1 MRDVKRIVCLANSRK
16 LHGRCVAGREWV
28 DGRAGPWIR
37 PVSERE
43 GGEVSEYERQ
53 YEDGSDPR
61 VLDVIDVPML
71 EPRPSGWQTENWLL
85 DSRRYWERVGRMSW
99 FDLPALADPVG
110 PLWIDGIGTYQGRN
124 DKVPL
129 ESVGS
134 LDRSLRLIHVDRIRL
149 DVFSPGEAFGN
160 RKRRVQG
167 RFSHAGTEYAL
178 WVTDPEHERKYLAKL
193 DGAYPLDE
201 RYLTISLGE
210 PYQGACYKLIA
221 AIIADEGRLA
231 S

>member
-1 MRDVKRIVCLANSRK
+1 MRGVKRIVCLANSRK
-16 LHGRCVAGREWV
+16 LHGRCVAGREWA
-28 DGRAGPWIR
+28 DGRAGRWIR
-37 PVSERE
+37 PVSDRE
-43 GGEVSEYERQ
+43 GGDVSEYERQ
-53 YEDGSDPR
+53 YEDGDDPR
-61 VLDVIDVPML
+61 VLDVIDIPML
-71 EPRPSGWQTENWLL
+71 EPQASDYQTENWLL
-85 DSRRYWERVGRMSW
+85 DSTQYWKKVGRVSW
-99 FDLPALADPVG
+99 FDLPALADPVE
-110 PLWIDGIGTYQGRN
+110 PLWIDGTGTYHGRN

-134 LDRSLRLIHVDRIRL
+134 LDSSLRLIHVDRIRL

-167 RFSHAGTEYAL
+167 RFRHAGTEYAL
-178 WVTDPEHERKYLAKL
+178 WVTDPGHERRYLAKL
-193 DGAYPLDE
+193 DGAYALDE
-201 RYLTISLGE
+201 CYLTISLGE